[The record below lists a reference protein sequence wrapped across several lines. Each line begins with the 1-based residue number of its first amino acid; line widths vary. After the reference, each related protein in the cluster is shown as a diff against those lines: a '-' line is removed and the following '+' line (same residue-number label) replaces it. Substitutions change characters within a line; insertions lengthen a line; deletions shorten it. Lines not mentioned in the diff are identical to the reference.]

1 MSVSNGWQAENTM
14 DELTRVLDVDSLK
27 YQYLNAGD
35 DDGLSM
41 DFSLIAGSGEVLT
54 IIGPSGS
61 GKSTLLHLIAGFL
74 TPTSGTLSIDNI
86 HVDSMPVGQR
96 PLSIVFQNHNLFP
109 HLDLFTNIAIGVSP
123 SLKLSEAQR
132 IDVEN
137 AIASL
142 ELTGLESRRPGQ
154 LSGGQQQRVALARVL
169 VRKHRVLLLDEAFA
183 ALGPAQRQELIE
195 RVADLAKQYDMA
207 VLMVSH
213 QPSDARQV
221 SQRTAFIDRGR
232 VLALCETRKLLEDHP
247 DPIIRQYLGQL

>member
-1 MSVSNGWQAENTM
+1 MSASNDWLVVNKMAESTQ
-14 DELTRVLDVDSLK
+14 VLSVDSLK
-27 YQYLNAGD
+27 FEYESSENNGA
-35 DDGLSM
+35 LSM
-41 DFSLIAGSGEVLT
+41 DFSLTAGSGEVLT

-74 TPTSGTLSIDNI
+74 SPISGTLSIDNI
-86 HVDSMPVGQR
+86 SVHTLPVGQR

-123 SLKLSEAQR
+123 SLKLTEVQR
-132 IDVEN
+132 IDIEK

-154 LSGGQQQRVALARVL
+154 LSGGQQQRVALARAL

-183 ALGPAQRQELIE
+183 ALGPAQRLELME
-195 RVADLAKQYDMA
+195 RVAGLAKQYNMA

-221 SQRTAFIDRGR
+221 SKRTAFIDGGH
-232 VLALCETRKLLEDHP
+232 VLALCETGELLEDHP
-247 DPIIRQYLGQL
+247 DATIRQYLGQL